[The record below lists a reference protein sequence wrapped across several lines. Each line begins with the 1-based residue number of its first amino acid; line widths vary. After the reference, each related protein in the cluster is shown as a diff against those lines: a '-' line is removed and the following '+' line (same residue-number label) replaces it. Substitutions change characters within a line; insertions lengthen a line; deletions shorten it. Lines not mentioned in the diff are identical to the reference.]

1 MSGKAA
7 RAFTLIELLVVIAI
21 ISILIAI
28 LLPALGKVRY
38 QAKNLNCMSNLR
50 QVGIGVLMYCNDNN
64 GWYPNGYITHDP
76 NRGYKLNADGVYGR
90 NESSSASV
98 YGTGAV
104 QRSDVEVMK
113 RYYGGNATAMRKVFM
128 CSIVQSEWEQRMTKS
143 DPGLWYAT
151 SGGMQPYSLMWN
163 VLGKDVWGIQKGM
176 YRLGQRW
183 QQGRRAAAYEKM
195 WFNVIAGDMLTSN
208 PSQYGGPRANHY
220 EYGDRTG
227 WKETT
232 GLAGFQF
239 FKPTS
244 GNFLTDDGAVTHHKK
259 MWLGKPGVGAS
270 DSFLVPGQFAR
281 TSNR

>member
-21 ISILIAI
+21 ISVLIAI

-50 QVGIGVLMYCNDNN
+50 QVGMGVLMYCNDNN
-64 GWYPNGYITHDP
+64 GWYPNGYIS
-76 NRGYKLNADGVYGR
+76 GYTLNADGVYGR
-90 NESSSASV
+90 GEGTSTSV
-98 YGTGAV
+98 YGSSTAG
-104 QRSDVEVMK
+104 QRSEVEVMK
-113 RYYGGNATAMRKVFM
+113 RYYGGSVIAMRKVFM

-143 DPGLWYAT
+143 TNGLWYAT
-151 SGGMQPYSLMWN
+151 SGGQQPYSLMW
-163 VLGKDVWGIQKGM
+163 GIRSTGVWGVQKGM
-176 YRLGQRW
+176 YKLGQRW

-195 WFNVIAGDMLTSN
+195 WYNVVAGDLLTAS
-208 PSQYGGPRANHY
+208 PQQYGGPRANHF

-270 DSFLVPGQFAR
+270 DGYLVPGEFAR
-281 TSNR
+281 WEK